1 VNERKTAMEPLPW
14 MLNLLTVLLVVMWI
28 KITEAVTT
36 AEEIK
41 RSMQLRR
48 F

>member
-1 VNERKTAMEPLPW
+1 MEPLLW

-28 KITEAVTT
+28 KITETAMA

-41 RSMQLRR
+41 RSMQPQR

>member
-1 VNERKTAMEPLPW
+1 MEPLFW

-28 KITEAVTT
+28 KITEAVT
-36 AEEIK
+36 AVEEIK
-41 RSMQLRR
+41 RSMQLQR